1 MSSDAFAR
9 SSRASG
15 DAVEAEVIQV
25 VEELT
30 SIPDATAR
38 HYDAVVETAISPS
51 KQLRMLGICI
61 LEAGTHIEIK
71 GCQQRLA
78 SGQRGRWHVRRGQ
91 LETLVEEGASVLFAV
106 YQPGRFPDLLAMVVV
121 PATAVAEL
129 VDNLGGWLDAGEGRT
144 DAEQY
149 KQISWT
155 RLIAPERVEGLNV

>member
-1 MSSDAFAR
+1 MSRGAHSR
-9 SSRASG
+9 SSRACG
-15 DAVEAEVIQV
+15 DAVEAEVGQV

-30 SIPDATAR
+30 AVPDATAR
-38 HYDAVVETAISPS
+38 HYDAVVERAISPS
-51 KQLRMLGICI
+51 KEIRMLGICV
-61 LEAGTHIEIK
+61 LETGTHVEIK

-91 LETLVEEGASVLFAV
+91 LETLVEEGSVVLFAV

-129 VDNLGGWLDAGEGRT
+129 VDDLGGWLDAGDGRT
-144 DAEQY
+144 EAEQY

-155 RLIAPERVEGLNV
+155 TLLDPGHVEDANV